1 MGRDSLDVFS
11 LTCTPPPQINGVLLK
26 WVSSLWLLAIQ
37 CTWCLIWERRWGW
50 GEEGTDPFINPRLAK
65 SERSSPTWEKLIQIG
80 P

>member
-11 LTCTPPPQINGVLLK
+11 LTCTPPPKISGVLLK
-26 WVSSLWLLAIQ
+26 WVSSLWLLTSQ

-50 GEEGTDPFINPRLAK
+50 GEERTDPFINPSLAK
-65 SERSSPTWEKLIQIG
+65 SERSSPTLEKLIQSG